1 MTPKKDSPP
10 RRGRGRPPGFDRARA
25 LGQAMTLFWDRGYE
39 GTSFDDLIAVM
50 GISASSFYNSF
61 TSKEAL
67 YIEAV
72 EAYVRKAGR
81 WFTEALEREGT
92 TRDAFGALLTAAAS
106 AFTCPDTPAGCMIA
120 VAATQC
126 SPAQSRL
133 RDMMITQRHMAE
145 DLMQAR
151 LRRGIAEGDLP
162 ETVDVGLMA
171 AYFGAVMTGM
181 GVQARDGASFE
192 TLNAIGELALCAL
205 SGKNRLAI

>member
-1 MTPKKDSPP
+1 
-10 RRGRGRPPGFDRARA
+10 
-25 LGQAMTLFWDRGYE
+25 MTLFWDRGYE
-39 GTSFDDLIAVM
+39 GTSFDDLIAGM

-72 EAYVRKAGR
+72 EAYARKAGR

-92 TRDAFGALLTAAAS
+92 TAEAFGALLQAAAS

-120 VAATQC
+120 IAATQC

-145 DLMQAR
+145 NLMQAR

-162 ETVDVGLMA
+162 ETTDAGIVA

-192 TLNAIGELALCAL
+192 TLSAIGRLALLAL
-205 SGKNRLAI
+205 F